1 MDFRFK
7 SKFVPLLLLS
17 GLLLGSILPV
27 SSLSTVNKE
36 PYSVNKEPYYIFE
49 KLPTDIPSDQKYVP
63 GEILVKFKP
72 GVSEEEVKNITEEN
86 GTQVTYTS
94 PYAGFKIMEIPKTK
108 TVEEMMEIYSKNPNV
123 EYAIPNVIMNALMV
137 PNDPYYGLY
146 QWNFKAFETG
156 VGGGINL
163 EPAWNISTGK
173 GVIVAV
179 LDTGVAYENYSIY
192 KKKLLTLR
200 TLFLFRVMTLS
211 ITMPTRTMITGM
223 ERMLL
228 EL

>member
-1 MDFRFK
+1 M
-7 SKFVPLLLLS
+7 
-17 GLLLGSILPV
+17 
-27 SSLSTVNKE
+27 
-36 PYSVNKEPYYIFE
+36 
-49 KLPTDIPSDQKYVP
+49 
-63 GEILVKFKP
+63 KFKP